1 MSQVGAQHAAPQP
14 GKISPQSVFNRAA
27 IKEGLS
33 AAAKVRLKKRALQT
47 PQRPIKPK
55 SVLLT
60 LFTALIVLL
69 AFFLHGSSFC
79 SSADGRRCRR
89 LITKLEVYERA
100 TRVSRSIRSASR
112 KISLLRRGAGNFAGV
127 IAVARLDGE
136 PFAFHADLQ
145 LMDLR
150 GTIRA
155 SGYVRERVLVPRF
168 FADARVKLLQ
178 CFALG
183 RKINLTAG

>member
-1 MSQVGAQHAAPQP
+1 MLRPSPARSLRSCLNRQKLRRTYLPLLGPLKKKGAAKSAAPP
-14 GKISPQSVFNRAA
+14 SNRRVYYLPFLPP
-27 IKEGLS
+27 LS
-33 AAAKVRLKKRALQT
+33 SFL
-47 PQRPIKPK
+47 P
-55 SVLLT
+55 
-60 LFTALIVLL
+60 
-69 AFFLHGSSFC
+69 FFFIRSSFC

-112 KISLLRRGAGNFAGV
+112 KISLLRRGAGNFARV

-155 SGYVRERVLVPRF
+155 SGHVRERVLVPRF
-168 FADARVKLLQ
+168 FADARV
-178 CFALG
+178 
-183 RKINLTAG
+183 

>member
-1 MSQVGAQHAAPQP
+1 MSQVGAQHAAPQS
-14 GKISPQSVFNRAA
+14 GKISPQSSR
-27 IKEGLS
+27 S
-33 AAAKVRLKKRALQT
+33 AATDRRYRVLLRSA
-47 PQRPIKPK
+47 QRKGRCKLRSAPIKPK

-60 LFTALIVLL
+60 LFAALIVLL
-69 AFFLHGSSFC
+69 AFFLHGISFC

-112 KISLLRRGAGNFAGV
+112 KISLLRRGAGNFARV

-168 FADARVKLLQ
+168 FADARV
-178 CFALG
+178 
-183 RKINLTAG
+183 